1 MADKQRTHAALDRH
15 PASRL
20 VVAGIALTLGLL
32 VIAGCVGAG
41 SSIAARPT
49 QAIPATTSPVPSQ
62 AGATAGATAGV
73 LVVTAADDGTVLHLA
88 VGQQFLLNLGPAMD
102 WTVTVA
108 DQQIVQRVIGVLVIR
123 GAQGIYEAR
132 TAGSTSLSAVG
143 SPPCASGMCPLYRLG
158 FRVTI
163 TVS

>member
-1 MADKQRTHAALDRH
+1 MADKQRTQAALDRH
-15 PASRL
+15 PASRPIA
-20 VVAGIALTLGLL
+20 AGIALTLGLL
-32 VIAGCVGAG
+32 VVAGCVGAG

-49 QAIPATTSPVPSQ
+49 QATPATTSPVASQ
-62 AGATAGATAGV
+62 AGATAGV

>member
-1 MADKQRTHAALDRH
+1 MAYKQRTHAALDRR
-15 PASRL
+15 PASRPIA
-20 VVAGIALTLGLL
+20 AGIALTFGLL
-32 VIAGCVGAG
+32 VVAGCVGAG

-49 QAIPATTSPVPSQ
+49 QASPATTSPVPSQ
-62 AGATAGATAGV
+62 AGATAGV

-143 SPPCASGMCPLYRLG
+143 SPPCASGICPLYRLG

>member
-20 VVAGIALTLGLL
+20 VAAGIALTLGLL
-32 VIAGCVGAG
+32 VVTGCVGAG

-49 QAIPATTSPVPSQ
+49 QATPATTSPVPSQ
-62 AGATAGATAGV
+62 AGATAGV

-132 TAGSTSLSAVG
+132 TAGTTSLSAVG
-143 SPPCASGMCPLYRLG
+143 SPPCTSGICPLYRLG

>member
-1 MADKQRTHAALDRH
+1 MADKQHTHAAPDRH
-15 PASRL
+15 QASRL
-20 VVAGIALTLGLL
+20 VAAGIAVALGLL
-32 VIAGCVGAG
+32 VVNGCVGPG

-49 QAIPATTSPVPSQ
+49 PATPAATSPVPSQ
-62 AGATAGATAGV
+62 AEPTVAA
-73 LVVTAADDGTVLHLA
+73 LVVTAADNGTILRLA
-88 VGQQFLLNLGPAMD
+88 VGQQFLLNLGSAAD
-102 WTVTVA
+102 WAVTVA

-132 TAGSTSLSAVG
+132 TAGTTSLSAVG
-143 SPPCASGMCPLYRLG
+143 SPPCTSGICPLYRLG